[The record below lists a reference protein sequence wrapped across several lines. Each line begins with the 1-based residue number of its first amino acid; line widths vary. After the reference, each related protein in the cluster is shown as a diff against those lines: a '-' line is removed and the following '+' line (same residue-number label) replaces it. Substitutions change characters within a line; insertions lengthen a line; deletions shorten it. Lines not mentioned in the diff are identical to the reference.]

1 MKPGLKSIVL
11 IALCIVVGITLG
23 CRRRSDTFV
32 IAIENEPETLDPLRG
47 ADASSERFR
56 QLMFNTLVRKNEQF
70 DYVGELA
77 SNITTTEDRLSVTF
91 TLHDNVRF
99 HDGTLLTARDAKYT
113 LDTLLGEGSK
123 DYKKAPPFFEG
134 SGDSR
139 QAIITNVEATDD
151 RTLIVHLRHPWNELL
166 ANLTPL
172 AIIPVNSAGRQAQ
185 SPVGSGAYKFATYD
199 QAQQVVDL
207 EAFEGY
213 WQGQPNIKRLRVR
226 VIRDANTLQ
235 AELRSGRVDFIV
247 SAVNLTP
254 DAYTALAQSPDLEV
268 KQFPGANVVYLG
280 FNTESDVV
288 KDTRVRQAIAYAIN
302 REELVKNLIIGQA
315 QIAHSIV
322 PEGSWAYSSGE
333 KYTYDPERAKRILDE
348 AGYRDTD
355 GEGARMRFA
364 TPLIFKIASA
374 NATRQYAGV
383 IQNQMQA
390 IGIPVA
396 IETLEQTSLGAAQRA
411 GQYQLTTGRWVG
423 GNQDPIFLKDL
434 FTTSGS
440 FNRSRYKNMQ
450 LDQIL
455 ARAVATDDREEAKR
469 LYQEAQAIIS
479 REVPM
484 LPMWYP
490 ATMVVMRRGVENV
503 QIDKSGDWN
512 FVRNLKLN

>member
-1 MKPGLKSIVL
+1 MKPKLRFLVF
-11 IALCIVVGITLG
+11 IAFCIVVGLSVG
-23 CRRRSDTFV
+23 CRRRSDAFV
-32 IAIENEPETLDPLRG
+32 IALENEPETLDPLRG

-77 SNITTTEDRLSVTF
+77 RNITTAEDRLSAIF
-91 TLHDNVRF
+91 ELHDNVRF
-99 HDGTLLTARDAKYT
+99 HDGTPLTARDAKYT

-134 SGDSR
+134 VGDAR
-139 QAIITNVEATDD
+139 QPIITGVEAPDD
-151 RTLIVHLRHPWNELL
+151 RTLIVRLRHPWNELL
-166 ANLTPL
+166 ANLTPI
-172 AIIPVNSAGRQAQ
+172 AIIPANSAGRQAQ
-185 SPVGSGAYKFATYD
+185 SPIGSGAYKFVAYD
-199 QAQQVVDL
+199 QAQQVVDM
-207 EAFEGY
+207 EAFDGY
-213 WQGQPNIKRLRVR
+213 WQGAPNIKRIRVR

-235 AELRSGRVDFIV
+235 TELLSKRVDLIV

-254 DAYTALAQSPDLEV
+254 DAYTALARNSDLEV

-288 KDTRVRQAIAYAIN
+288 KDARVRQAIAHAVN
-302 REELVKNLIIGQA
+302 REELVRNLLIGQA

-322 PEGSWAYSSGE
+322 PEGSWAYAAGE
-333 KYTYDPERAKRILDE
+333 KYTFDPERAKRILDE
-348 AGYRDTD
+348 AGYEDPD
-355 GEGARMRFA
+355 GDGARMRFT
-364 TPLIFKIASA
+364 TPLVFKIASA
-374 NATRQYAGV
+374 NATRQYGSV
-383 IQNQMQA
+383 IQNQLQA

-396 IETLEQTSLGAAQRA
+396 VETLEQTSLGAAQRA

-434 FTTSGS
+434 FTSSGT

-455 ARAVATDDREEAKR
+455 KQAVESTDREEAKR
-469 LYQEAQAIIS
+469 LYREAQAIIS
-479 REVPM
+479 REIPM

-490 ATMVVMRRGVENV
+490 ATMVVMRRGIENV
-503 QIDKSGDWN
+503 QIDQSGDWS
-512 FVRNLKLN
+512 FIRQLKLE